1 MRTSTAFAPFSGL
14 WKFLEHKKWRA
25 QMGQR
30 AIRRLSCV
38 CSNSQALLMAVTSP
52 AQILWILGSCFWT
65 NKHPPIRL
73 QAVMDIS
80 RTVYWIADAACHHWA
95 RIECMCQNTGLA
107 APWCHDGMH
116 SAAKWSVTSALVEK
130 VTGHCSQMAGA
141 WGQPQTQPSLLPLS

>member
-14 WKFLEHKKWRA
+14 WKFLEHKRWRA
-25 QMGQR
+25 QIGQS
-30 AIRRLSCV
+30 AIPRLSCV

-52 AQILWILGSCFWT
+52 AQILWILGLFLVSEQTFI
-65 NKHPPIRL
+65 IRL
-73 QAVMDIS
+73 QAVLVSWTYITNSILDC
-80 RTVYWIADAACHHWA
+80 CHHWA

-130 VTGHCSQMAGA
+130 VIGHCSQMAGA